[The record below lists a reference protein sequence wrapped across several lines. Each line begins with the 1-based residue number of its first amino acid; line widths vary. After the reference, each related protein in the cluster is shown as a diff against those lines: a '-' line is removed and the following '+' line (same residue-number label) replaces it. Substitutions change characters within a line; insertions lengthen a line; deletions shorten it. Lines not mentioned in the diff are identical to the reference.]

1 GIQTLGTHA
10 RSQGHRPTS
19 GTKREPRSKPNGES
33 WSTSPRRRVRNA
45 TEPSGPPEP
54 ETQGRRKPSP
64 GDCLTDHLS
73 GELLSTSRP
82 FVNGVRRR
90 RLRRRAQS
98 IKGLTPSNGDYGRI
112 READY
117 RRMAGRRP
125 GRSLALSSDVPAGQL
140 SQQMMSD
147 GAGQTQPRS
156 RLLAL
161 PPSDIRNP
169 RRRPSLIVFQ
179 HGDNQIAR

>member
-1 GIQTLGTHA
+1 EKHRNESREKHPMLRIKRLRIDA
-10 RSQGHRPTS
+10 RSRRHRPHS
-19 GTKREPRSKPNGES
+19 RIKREPRSKPNGES
-33 WSTSPRRRVRNA
+33 WCASSRRRVRNA

-54 ETQGRRKPSP
+54 ETQGRRKPSR
-64 GDCLTDHLS
+64 GDCPTDHLS

-140 SQQMMSD
+140 PPN
-147 GAGQTQPRS
+147 AGQ
-156 RLLAL
+156 L
-161 PPSDIRNP
+161 PPND
-169 RRRPSLIVFQ
+169 
-179 HGDNQIAR
+179 